1 MLKSRMPTFILEL
14 LEESVGNRHIGL
26 GELAVLAATV
36 EDLVHGDTIELL
48 RAAYKTHGLSV
59 HGPLASSEQEQ
70 LVIKTYLLYFL
81 LPWAQDSKDNSTAV
95 LELLAEAP
103 DVYPGWHD
111 TVLWVADLRES
122 IKYQTRGEH
131 IPFASRDVYFR
142 DFAWMSHL
150 AEKFIDGIGMFQN
163 IECKMIKNML
173 LDLNQERNDG
183 RVLLTKFWGP
193 YMKDEH
199 YYFTETA
206 AYLKHLGALDDAD
219 PQRPNV
225 IVPNVLYGRSNCLA
239 TSSGFHSICCV
250 DQCDALLEALEH
262 DIAHPV
268 ASPALVA
275 NLVAALPSDTVAAPR
290 NLSGSL
296 RRKLDMIAAQH
307 GGHVP
312 LHGRMFAQFMH
323 HAFPNECPFPRA
335 PGGEAPLSHDEWNE
349 RTGSDS
355 TATEEELQRFA
366 AWANASGPDAAG
378 APELD
383 EVAMLWTGE
392 EELLTALEFK
402 MLPGQQPGL
411 GAGGGVLLCLL
422 RCLAMACAG
431 CATVAT
437 FWDALRSSVSLA
449 RPQQGKDDRCCSLP
463 RWFGEFSG
471 AGTSRSCYI

>member
-1 MLKSRMPTFILEL
+1 LEL

-59 HGPLASSEQEQ
+59 HKPLASKEQEQ

-81 LPWAQDSKDNSTAV
+81 LPWGQASKDNSTAV
-95 LELLAEAP
+95 VETIADAP
-103 DVYPGWHD
+103 EFYPGWDD
-111 TVLWVADLRES
+111 TMLWVEDLRES

-131 IPFASRDVYFR
+131 SPFESRDVYFR
-142 DFAWMSHL
+142 DFASISHL

-163 IECKMIKNML
+163 IECKMMKNML
-173 LDLNQERNDG
+173 LDLDQERNDG
-183 RVLLTKFWGP
+183 RVLLTKFWSP
-193 YMKDEH
+193 YMNDEH
-199 YYFTETA
+199 YYFTESP

-219 PQRPNV
+219 PQRPSV
-225 IVPNVLYGRSNCLA
+225 IVTNVLYGRSNCLA

-250 DQCDALLEALEH
+250 NQCDMLLEALEH

-268 ASPALVA
+268 ASPSLIAE
-275 NLVAALPSDTVAAPR
+275 NVAALPSDTVAAPR

-323 HAFPNECPFPRA
+323 HAFPNECPFPHASGR
-335 PGGEAPLSHDEWNE
+335 EAPLTHDEWIE
-349 RTGSDS
+349 RMGVDS

-366 AWANASGPDAAG
+366 ALANASGPNTAG
-378 APELD
+378 ALELD
-383 EVAMLWTGE
+383 ELEMLWTEE
-392 EELLTALEFK
+392 EELVTALDVNA
-402 MLPGQQPGL
+402 LHAPRPGF
-411 GAGGGVLLCLL
+411 GAGVLCCCL
-422 RCLAMACAG
+422 RFLAMACVG

-437 FWDALRSSVSLA
+437 FWDALRSSVSLV
-449 RPQQGKDDRCCSLP
+449 RPQQDKDKRSCSLP
-463 RWFGEFSG
+463 RCLGEVGG
-471 AGTSRSCYI
+471 AGTSKSHFV